1 MAASP
6 SLDQGLLPVADAIAQ
21 ALPRPGPPRDD
32 QAWLA
37 QSLSAGTAGTA
48 LLHIERAHLGH
59 GTWRQAHAWITSAA
73 CGEVSASDT
82 TGLFLGLP
90 AIAFMLDAAA
100 SGSSRYAA
108 GLAEADRH
116 LATLA
121 TARAAAGMDR
131 IRAGQPGGFHEWDV
145 FFGLAGLGALLLRRS
160 PGGSAM
166 ERVLHYLV
174 ALTRPLRVDGLEVPG
189 WWAGHDPSR
198 QQSPSYRGGHGN
210 LGAAHGIGPLALLGH
225 ALRKD
230 VAVDGQPEAIA
241 TILAWLHA
249 WKQDSLMGPWWPEWI
264 TIADLR
270 AGRPGQRRPNRPS
283 WCYGTPGIARAGQV
297 AAIAL
302 GDHRAQHEYE
312 QALLQCLRD
321 PAQLVQLTDAGLCHG
336 AAGLYMTAWRAVQ
349 DALTPA
355 IRTQLP
361 GLARLLLGLA
371 AADPSGPGF
380 LNGTAG
386 TALALHAAASG
397 TAPASGWDSCLLIN

>member
-1 MAASP
+1 MAAP
-6 SLDQGLLPVADAIAQ
+6 LAPDRGLLLAADAIAQ
-21 ALPRPGPPRDD
+21 ALAWPGTPPDE
-32 QAWLA
+32 QPWLA
-37 QSLSAGTAGTA
+37 QSLSDGTAGMA
-48 LLHIERAHLGH
+48 LLHIERARLGH

-73 CGEVSASDT
+73 CGEVSASGT

-100 SGSSRYAA
+100 SGSSRYQA
-108 GLAEADRH
+108 GLADADRH
-116 LATLA
+116 LAALA
-121 TARAAAGMDR
+121 AARAVAGMDR
-131 IRAGQPGGFHEWDV
+131 IRAGQPGGFQEWDV

-198 QQSPSYRGGHGN
+198 HQSPSYRGGHGN
-210 LGAAHGIGPLALLGH
+210 LGAAHGTGPLALLGH
-225 ALRKD
+225 ALRKG

-241 TILAWLHA
+241 TILAWLDA
-249 WKQDSLMGPWWPEWI
+249 WKQDSPAGPWWPEWI
-264 TIADLR
+264 TLADLR
-270 AGRPGQRRPNRPS
+270 TGRPGQRRLNRPS

-302 GDHRAQHEYE
+302 GDHRARREYE
-312 QALLQCLRD
+312 QALVLCLRD
-321 PAQLVQLTDAGLCHG
+321 PAQLAQLTDAGLCHG
-336 AAGLYMTAWRAVQ
+336 AAGLYMTSWRAAR

-355 IRTQLP
+355 IAAELP
-361 GLARLLLGLA
+361 GLATLLRGLA
-371 AADPSGPGF
+371 AAHAGGPGF

-386 TALALHAAASG
+386 TALALHVAASSA
-397 TAPASGWDSCLLIN
+397 APASGWDACLLIS